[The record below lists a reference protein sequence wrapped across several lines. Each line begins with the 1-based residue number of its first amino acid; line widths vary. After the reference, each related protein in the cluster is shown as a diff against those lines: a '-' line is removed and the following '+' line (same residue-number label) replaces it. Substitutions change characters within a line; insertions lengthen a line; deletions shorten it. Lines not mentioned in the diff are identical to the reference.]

1 MNSDRKFN
9 FIKKEDESSLL
20 MACNVNKKNINLW
33 YLDIEYSNYIKE
45 DKSFFLYLNKS
56 YQDFIKFKVFF
67 IRKGMVAIQNKCP
80 LICPNPRT
88 LAAHCLAPLRFLLGF
103 VSFLFC
109 WNMMY

>member
-1 MNSDRKFN
+1 MNSDKKFN

-20 MACNVNKKNINLW
+20 MACNVNKKKLW
-33 YLDIEYSNYIKE
+33 YLDIEYRNYIKE
-45 DKSFFLYLNKS
+45 DKSFFSYLNKT

-67 IRKGMVAIQNKCP
+67 IQKGMVAIQNKCR

-88 LAAHCLAPLRFLLGF
+88 LAANCLAPLCFLFGF

-109 WNMMY
+109 WNTMY